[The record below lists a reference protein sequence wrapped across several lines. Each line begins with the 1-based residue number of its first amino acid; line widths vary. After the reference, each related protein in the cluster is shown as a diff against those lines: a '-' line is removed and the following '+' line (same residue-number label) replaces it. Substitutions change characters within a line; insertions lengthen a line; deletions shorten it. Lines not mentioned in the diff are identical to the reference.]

1 MGKVL
6 VVGNGF
12 DIALGFRS
20 KYSDY
25 INVMS
30 GTTKNAFWPFRNPPT
45 GEFSDNSLY
54 RHFYDYFHPTPQKDI
69 DIQSECNYSAKEP
82 VCRNGSPLSDESKD
96 GIKRGLPVFPGSVGN
111 GMESVESIGAGIG
124 TEAT

>member
-1 MGKVL
+1 MQLITAHSRVYSR
-6 VVGNGF
+6 
-12 DIALGFRS
+12 ALDASASF
-20 KYSDY
+20 
-25 INVMS
+25 S
-30 GTTKNAFWPFRNPPT
+30 GAKFGTLF
-45 GEFSDNSLY
+45 GLCNSIS
-54 RHFYDYFHPTPQKDI
+54 TPK
-69 DIQSECNYSAKEP
+69 QSNYSAKEP